1 MQNLPVLTASHLC
14 KSYLQGDNTIEA
26 LKDVSLSINSGE
38 FVMVTGESGSGKS
51 TLLKLCGALDKPDG
65 GKLTLFGEDT
75 SGLSEKDL
83 STLRR
88 EKLGFIFQN
97 FHLIPVLSVL
107 ENIEYAFKLRRIK
120 YSLSSAIE
128 LLEQVGLEEKIHSL
142 ASTLSGGQMQRV
154 AITRALV
161 GSPELILADEP
172 TANLDTQNKA
182 IVMEAMTRLCRERNT
197 TILLVTHDLS
207 LSQWIERSI
216 QLRDGYGDFQ

>member
-1 MQNLPVLTASHLC
+1 MSNVVLEANNLR
-14 KSYLQGDNTIEA
+14 KSYLQGETTIDA
-26 LKDVSLSINSGE
+26 LKDVSLNVTAGE

-51 TLLKLCGALDKPDG
+51 TLLKLCGVLDKPDG
-65 GKLTLFGEDT
+65 GKLTLFSEDT
-75 SGLSEKDL
+75 SALSEKQF
-83 STLRR
+83 SALRR

-107 ENIEYAFKLRRIK
+107 ENIEYAFKLRRIP
-120 YSLSSAIE
+120 YSLSSAKE
-128 LLEQVGLEEKIHSL
+128 LLQQVGLEEKMYSL
-142 ASTLSGGQMQRV
+142 ASSLSGGQMQRV
-154 AITRALV
+154 AIARALV

-182 IVMEAMTRLCRERNT
+182 AVMEALTRLCRERNT

-216 QLRDGYGDFQ
+216 QLRDGYGDFIQ